1 VREAIRTCLR
11 QVNKEDL
18 QRALLS
24 CTTQNKQVM
33 ELKLNDV
40 KKVLIIGSGTM
51 GLRIGLQSALKGF
64 DVAMYDISE
73 DALQKALKIQGK
85 LLASM
90 FKDEK
95 ITASDA
101 EAAKQ
106 KISVTT
112 DAKQAA
118 ANADFISESVLE
130 DREVKKELYQQFAP
144 LFPRHAVITTNT
156 SYMLPSWL
164 AEDSGNA
171 PRFCAYHFHDVF
183 LANVVDIMPHPGTE
197 PWVVKFLKDMG
208 RTLDQIPI
216 VVEKE
221 SHGYVFNAMLG
232 VVMGMSGALVTGGV
246 ASIENIDRS
255 WMANMQTTIGPFGL
269 MDTIGIDTVWHVTKA
284 YRDEKSVRF
293 AKWLKEYVDAGKL
306 GVKTGEGFYKYPNP
320 SFRQPDF
327 LK

>member
-1 VREAIRTCLR
+1 M
-11 QVNKEDL
+11 K
-18 QRALLS
+18 
-24 CTTQNKQVM
+24 
-33 ELKLNDV
+33 DV

-51 GLRIGLQSALKGF
+51 GLRIGLQCALKGF
-64 DVAMYDISE
+64 DVALHDISE

-90 FKDEK
+90 VKDGR
-95 ITASDA
+95 ITAEDA
-101 EAAKQ
+101 EAAKH

-118 ANADFISESVLE
+118 TNADFISESVLE
-130 DREVKKELYQQFAP
+130 DRALKKDLYRKFAP

-164 AEDSGNA
+164 AEDSGN
-171 PRFCAYHFHDVF
+171 PSRFCAFHFHDVF
-183 LANVVDIMPHPGTE
+183 VANVVDIMPHPGTE
-197 PWVVKFLKDMG
+197 PWVVEFLKDMG
-208 RTLDQIPI
+208 RKLDQIPI

-221 SHGYVFNAMLG
+221 SNGYVFNAMLG
-232 VVMGMSGALVTGGV
+232 ALMGVAGALVTGGV
-246 ASIENIDRS
+246 TSIEDVDRS
-255 WMANMQTTIGPFGL
+255 WMANMKTAIGPFGI

-306 GVKTGEGFYKYPNP
+306 GVKTGEGFYKYPHP